1 MRKTVML
8 TGMEMRR
15 DELVSLGCADPL
27 QINVGRLD
35 MELRH
40 QQ

>member
-15 DELVSLGCADPL
+15 DEEDGDVDGD
-27 QINVGRLD
+27 GD
-35 MELRH
+35 EEG
-40 QQ
+40 